1 MRREIPSP
9 LALTLLILMRRQGWY
24 QNDLAA
30 ALGVSTSTMSV
41 WIGTGAGLDRR
52 RVDQIAAQIL
62 RVSPQEV
69 ERVLRFLN
77 GHEPDLAPPGLE
89 ALAPW
94 ERRTVHEARD
104 SLVAMAGPLSE
115 SEYGQIALEIQIHR
129 ARAEAEACWKQLQ
142 AAPSDRRVFLLRSV
156 RAFQTTAFCVRVC
169 TESRAAAPKD
179 ASRALTLA
187 NLALYVAQHVPG
199 DVRPRCQAYAW
210 AFVANAHR
218 VSGKLPKANA
228 VFARALDLWAAG
240 KVGDPF
246 LSEARFLDLEASL
259 RRDQRRIDEALDLL
273 TRAFAL
279 AKPEEK
285 GNILLKKEHVQHVC
299 GEFEKAIE
307 TLRQAEDWIDREQE
321 PRSWF
326 AARFNLASNYCAL
339 GRSREA
345 GELFKEVCELG
356 FTLDQDLDLLRIRWL
371 GAQVKAGLGGEEEA
385 VQTFNALRNEYA
397 SQENPFDSALV
408 SLDLA
413 ELYLRQ
419 ERWSEVQSLA
429 EEMIQVFQNLGVQR
443 EPLAALL
450 LFQEAVQRQQATI
463 DLVRRLA
470 RYLEDARRD
479 PSHRFSG

>member
-30 ALGVSTSTMSV
+30 ALGVSASTMSV
-41 WIGTGAGLDRR
+41 WIGTGAGLDRD
-52 RVDQIAAQIL
+52 RVDQIAAQVL

-142 AAPSDRRVFLLRSV
+142 AATPDHRVFLLRSV
-156 RAFQTTAFCVRVC
+156 RAFQTPAFCVRVC

-199 DVRPRCQAYAW
+199 DVNPRCQAYAW
-210 AFVANAHR
+210 AFIANAHR
-218 VSGKLPKANA
+218 VSGKLPKANTA
-228 VFARALDLWAAG
+228 FARALDLWANG

-273 TRAFAL
+273 ERAL
-279 AKPEEK
+279 ALADPSEK
-285 GNILLKKEHVQHVC
+285 GGLLIKKGTVLHACDQ
-299 GEFEKAIE
+299 FEEASKAFRSAE
-307 TLRQAEDWIDREQE
+307 TWIDQAND
-321 PRSWF
+321 PRSWLVVQ
-326 AARFNLASNYCAL
+326 FNLTSCLCGL
-339 GRSREA
+339 GKFKEA
-345 GELFKEVCELG
+345 EALFKNVCELG
-356 FTLDQDLDLLRIRWL
+356 FQLDQDLDLLRIRWL
-371 GAQVKAGLGGEEEA
+371 GAKVKAGLGGEEEA
-385 VQTFNALRNEYA
+385 AQTFNVLRNEYA
-397 SQENPFDSALV
+397 SQENPFDSAMV

-419 ERWSEVQSLA
+419 ERWSDVQILA
-429 EEMIQVFQNLGVQR
+429 EEMIQIFRSLGVQR

>member
-1 MRREIPSP
+1 RK
-9 LALTLLILMRRQGWY
+9 
-24 QNDLAA
+24 
-30 ALGVSTSTMSV
+30 
-41 WIGTGAGLDRR
+41 
-52 RVDQIAAQIL
+52 RVDQIAAQVL

-77 GHEPDLAPPGLE
+77 GQELDLAPPGLE

-94 ERRTVHEARD
+94 ELRLVEEARD
-104 SLVAMAGPLSE
+104 GVAAMAGPLAE

-142 AAPSDRRVFLLRSV
+142 AAPPDRRVFLLRSV
-156 RAFQTTAFCVRVC
+156 RAFQTPAFCVRVC
-169 TESRAAAPKD
+169 AESRAAAPKD

-199 DVRPRCQAYAW
+199 DVRLRCQAYAW

-218 VSGKLPKANA
+218 VSGKLPKANTA
-228 VFARALDLWAAG
+228 FARALDLWAAG
-240 KVGDPF
+240 KVNDPF

-273 TRAFAL
+273 ERAFAL
-279 AKPEEK
+279 AKSEEK
-285 GNILLKKEHVQHVC
+285 GNILLKKERVQHAC
-299 GEFEKAIE
+299 GEFEGAIE
-307 TLRQAEDWIDREQE
+307 TLREVEVWIDREQE

-326 AARFNLASNYCAL
+326 AVRFNLTSDYCGL
-339 GRSREA
+339 GRFKEA
-345 GELFKEVCELG
+345 EALFKEVCELG
-356 FTLDQDLDLLRIRWL
+356 FKLDQDLDLLRIRWL
-371 GAQVKAGLGGEEEA
+371 GAQIKAGFGGEEEA
-385 VQTFNALRNEYA
+385 VQTFKALRNEYA

-419 ERWSEVQSLA
+419 ERWPAVQILA
-429 EEMIQVFQNLGVQR
+429 EEMIQVFRSLGVQR

-463 DLVRRLA
+463 ELVRR
-470 RYLEDARRD
+470 
-479 PSHRFSG
+479 SHRRRERLPSTTRSSPSRPRRREPWE